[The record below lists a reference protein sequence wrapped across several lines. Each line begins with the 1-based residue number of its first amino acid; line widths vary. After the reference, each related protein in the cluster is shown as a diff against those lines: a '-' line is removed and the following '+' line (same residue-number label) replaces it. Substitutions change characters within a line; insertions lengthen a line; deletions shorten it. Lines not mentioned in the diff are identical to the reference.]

1 MKKNKVVLYF
11 LRDSLGA
18 TVFSLLGFLF
28 VIVFYQ
34 IVTGHRVEVLY
45 PFLLYLFPYG
55 IGMSYYF
62 VRYTRLYHAVEQ
74 MMQYDDLSVSM
85 NGKLE
90 SHVMKHMW
98 KLHRDYAKHLEQ
110 HQLET
115 EKEMRFV
122 SMLVHNMK
130 TPVTVNDLLIQRME
144 HKEIEPFSG
153 IAQIKEEND
162 CLLRN
167 LDQTLQVL
175 RLKEF
180 QKDYA
185 PEPIDLVAE
194 VKQIINQNKKLFIYN
209 KVFPKVEVE
218 GESAWILA
226 DRKWN
231 ELMLEQIISN
241 GIKYSKQEEVSK
253 YLIFSIHKEAG
264 RIELRIQD
272 EGIGIPEYDLGKV
285 FEPFFTGENGRKG
298 YSSSGIGLYFCKEVA
313 DCLGARLQIEST
325 EDQGTTVIVSYLA
338 KL

>member
-1 MKKNKVVLYF
+1 MKNKKVVIYF
-11 LRDSLGA
+11 FYDSFGA
-18 TVFSLLGFLF
+18 TICSFLGFLF
-28 VIVFYQ
+28 VMVFYQ
-34 IVTGHRVEVLY
+34 IVTGHRVEILY
-45 PFLLYLFPYG
+45 PFLLYLFVYL

-62 VRYTRLYHAVEQ
+62 VRYMKLYHAVEQ

-98 KLHRDYAKHLEQ
+98 RLHRDYAKHLEQ

-122 SMLVHNMK
+122 SMLVHTMK

-144 HKEIEPFSG
+144 QQEIEPLQG
-153 IAQIKEEND
+153 IAQIKEENE

-209 KVFPKVEVE
+209 KVFPKVETE
-218 GESAWILA
+218 TESAWILA

-231 ELMLEQIISN
+231 ELMLEQLISN
-241 GIKYSKQEEVSK
+241 GIKYSKQENISK
-253 YLIFSIHKEAG
+253 YLTFSIRKEAG

-313 DCLGARLQIEST
+313 DCLGAGLQMESV
-325 EDQGTTVIVSYLA
+325 EGQGTAVIVSYLA